1 MLICLQP
8 AATSGHSP
16 TTTMGKH
23 FLNSGDPERHRLTQ
37 KSRRW
42 AALLLSIALCNA
54 RGLPLDAAEI
64 EVRDSP
70 TSTAGR
76 IAGEKLARQVCASCH
91 LFPEPQVLDKKTWRE
106 QVLPRME
113 ALLGVSPPDYS
124 TSPEGELLRQ
134 LHIYPDKAVVGKA
147 DWEKIVNYYVT
158 AAPEQSLP
166 QEAHPE
172 IKVGLRQ
179 FAASAARFRH
189 APPATTLAAVS
200 SRPHK
205 IFLGDDRARSIVILD
220 SEGRSLDSLRV
231 DNSPVS
237 LFETESGIY
246 VTAIGSVQPSEV
258 PRGELLFFER
268 NGDKFGPRR
277 VLLKDLPR
285 PVHSEFGDFNRDGK
299 MDVAICL
306 FGNHRGRFSWFE
318 NLGNEAYAE
327 HTLVELPGAVR
338 CLAHDFNGDG
348 VPDLGLLLAQRTET
362 FNIFTNDGRGN
373 FGSEVVFQKQPAFGH
388 NYFEMADFNGD
399 GHEDLL
405 VANGDNGEYESALK
419 NYHGIRIYLNRGG
432 KRFEEAY
439 FFPLNGATKAVGRD
453 FDGDGDLDIA
463 AISFYPDY
471 EKSPRESFVYLE
483 SHGGLKFSP
492 STFPQCISG
501 RWIVMDVGDVD
512 GDSDLDIVLG
522 SYIHGPTKVPDFLSK
537 TWEKQGPSLMILK
550 NNRR

>member
-1 MLICLQP
+1 
-8 AATSGHSP
+8 
-16 TTTMGKH
+16 MGN
-23 FLNSGDPERHRLTQ
+23 FLLNSGDSERHRLAHKT
-37 KSRRW
+37 RRW
-42 AALLLSIALCNA
+42 AILLLSVALGNA
-54 RGLPLDAAEI
+54 AWLPLYAAET
-64 EVRDSP
+64 EVRDSAKFP
-70 TSTAGR
+70 AA
-76 IAGEKLARQVCASCH
+76 IVEGEKLARQVCVSCH
-91 LFPEPQVLDKKTWRE
+91 LFPEPQVLDRKTWQE

-113 ALLGVSPPDYS
+113 AFLGVSPPDYS

-147 DWEKIVNYYVT
+147 DWDKIVGYYVS
-158 AAPEQSLP
+158 AAPEQTLP
-166 QEAHPE
+166 QKAHPE
-172 IKVGLRQ
+172 IKVGLQQ
-179 FAASAARFRH
+179 FTTSAARFRH

-200 SRPHK
+200 SRERK
-205 IFLGDDRARSIVILD
+205 IFLGDDLAQSIVILD
-220 SEGRSLDSLRV
+220 SGGRSLDLLRV
-231 DNSPVS
+231 ENSPVS
-237 LFETESGIY
+237 LVETERGIY

-268 NGDKFGPRR
+268 DGDKFGPRK

-285 PVHSEFGDFNRDGK
+285 PVQAEFGDFNRDGK

-318 NLGNEAYAE
+318 NLGNDVYTE
-327 HTLVELPGAVR
+327 HALLDQPGAVR

-348 VPDLGLLLAQRTET
+348 VPDLGLLMAQRTET

-373 FGSEVVFQKQPAFGH
+373 FGSEVVFQKQPAFGL
-388 NYFEMADFNGD
+388 NYFELADFDGD
-399 GHEDLL
+399 GRQDLL
-405 VANGDNGEYESALK
+405 VVNGDNGEYESALK

-432 KRFEEAY
+432 MRFEEAY
-439 FFPLNGATKAVGRD
+439 FFPMNGATKVMGRD

-471 EKSPRESFVYLE
+471 QKSPRESFVYLE
-483 SHGGLKFSP
+483 NQGNLKFSP

-501 RWIVMDVGDVD
+501 RWIVMDAGDVD
-512 GDSDLDIVLG
+512 GDGDLDIVLG
-522 SYIHGPTKVPDFLSK
+522 SYIRGPTKVPDFLSK